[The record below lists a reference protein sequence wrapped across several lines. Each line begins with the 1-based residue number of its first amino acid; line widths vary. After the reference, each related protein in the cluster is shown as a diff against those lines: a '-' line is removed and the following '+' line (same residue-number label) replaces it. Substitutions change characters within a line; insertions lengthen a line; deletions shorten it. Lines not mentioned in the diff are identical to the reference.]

1 MRGIRRDVNGIKSG
15 LVMSERKH
23 IRNHIGK
30 IKTYIEKLEGE
41 FFEKHEGKFDALR
54 NELGKKY

>member
-1 MRGIRRDVNGIKSG
+1 MNIKREN
-15 LVMSERKH
+15 ER

-30 IKTYIEKLEGE
+30 IKPDIEKLEGD